1 MDNRLHISFYINT
14 QRPSNEKFPVY
25 MRITIAGKRE
35 IVNTGITV
43 SKQNWD
49 SAKSIIKGKNEEAFN
64 ANKLLSAYKAK
75 ATDIYTE
82 CLKQDLPI
90 TSQLIKGK
98 LVNPTEKAEYLIRL
112 MHHHN
117 AYVKRKIGIEISKA
131 THTKYETLLL
141 KVKGF
146 LRKQY
151 KANDISLDQL
161 NKGFL
166 MGFEL
171 YLKAD
176 EHIAHNTAIK
186 YIQFLKRVINYGIGM
201 EWLKHDPFKAFKC
214 TLQPVIREC
223 LTQEEIDRIQTKELV
238 SARLAQV
245 RDIFV
250 FSCYTGL
257 AYADVKKLRHG
268 EISKGIDGKL
278 WIQTYRAKTNTRV
291 PIPLLPQA
299 LTLIEK
305 YNRGAKSDKDKV
317 FPVLSN
323 QKTNAYLKEIADV
336 CGISKKLTFHIA
348 RHSFATTITLSN
360 GVPIETVSKML
371 GHTNIKTTQIYSK
384 VVDLKISGDMAA
396 LDAKLTNL
404 HVNHSPKQT
413 HD

>member
-14 QRPSNEKFPVY
+14 QRGSNDKYPVY
-25 MRITIAGKRE
+25 MRITISGKRE
-35 IVNTGITV
+35 VVNTGVTV
-43 SKQNWD
+43 TKQNWD
-49 SAKSIIKGKNEEAFN
+49 SAKATIKGKSEEAFN
-64 ANKLLSAYKAK
+64 ANKLLSTYRAK
-75 ATDIYTE
+75 ATDIYAE

-112 MHHHN
+112 IHHHN
-117 AYVKRKIGIEISKA
+117 AYVKRKIGIEVSKA
-131 THTKYETLLL
+131 THTKYETLLF

-151 KANDISLDQL
+151 KANDIALDQL

-166 MGFEL
+166 IGFEL

-176 EHIAHNTAIK
+176 EHIAHNTSIK

-223 LTQEEIDRIQTKELV
+223 LTQEEIDRIQGKALV
-238 SARLAQV
+238 SPRLEQV

-257 AYADVKKLRHG
+257 AYADVKKLRYG
-268 EISKGIDGKL
+268 EIAKGIDGQL
-278 WIQTYRAKTNTRV
+278 WIQTYRTKTNTRV

-299 LTLIEK
+299 LALIER
-305 YNRGAKSDKDKV
+305 YRAKLNADNAYV
-317 FPVLSN
+317 FPVPSN
-323 QKTNAYLKEIADV
+323 QKTNAYLKEIGDV
-336 CGISKKLTFHIA
+336 CGITKKLTFHIA

-396 LDAKLTNL
+396 LNKKLTRNPI
-404 HVNHSPKQT
+404 NSQEKPQP
-413 HD
+413 

>member
-14 QRPSNEKFPVY
+14 QRGSNDRYPIY

-35 IVNTGITV
+35 AVNLGITTT
-43 SKQNWD
+43 KQNWD
-49 SAKSIIKGKNEEAFN
+49 SAKAVIKGKSEEAFN
-64 ANKLLSAYKAK
+64 ANKLLSTYRAK
-75 ATDIYTE
+75 ATDIYAE

-112 MHHHN
+112 LHHHN
-117 AYVKRKIGIEISKA
+117 AYVKRRVGIEVRKA
-131 THTKYETLLL
+131 TYTKYETLLL

-151 KANDISLDQL
+151 RASDIALDQL

-176 EHIAHNTAIK
+176 EHIGHNTAIK

-223 LTQEEIDRIQTKELV
+223 LTQEEITLIQYKELV
-238 SARLAQV
+238 SARLTQV
-245 RDIFV
+245 RDVFV

-268 EISKGIDGKL
+268 EITKGIDGKL
-278 WIQTYRAKTNTRV
+278 WIQTYRTKTNTRV

-299 LTLIEK
+299 LALIER
-305 YNRGAKSDKDKV
+305 YRAKANPDNAYV
-317 FPVLSN
+317 FPVPSN
-323 QKTNAYLKEIADV
+323 QKMNAYLKEIADV
-336 CGISKKLTFHIA
+336 CGITKKLTFHIA
-348 RHSFATTITLSN
+348 RHSFATSITLSN

-384 VVDLKISGDMAA
+384 VVDTKISGDMAA
-396 LDAKLTNL
+396 LDAKLTNQS
-404 HVNHSPKQT
+404 VNLQKQT